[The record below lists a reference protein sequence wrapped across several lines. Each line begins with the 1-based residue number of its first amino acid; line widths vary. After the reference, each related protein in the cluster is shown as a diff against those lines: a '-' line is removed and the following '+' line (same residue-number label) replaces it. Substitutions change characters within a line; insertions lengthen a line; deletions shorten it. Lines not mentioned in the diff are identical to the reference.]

1 MCRGTFKHVALV
13 SLAVFAVTLS
23 LFLSSNTHAHDGAV
37 GVVKERMDKFKASER
52 ATKTIKQA
60 ISRGDTAKILTEAKS
75 LVSWSRE
82 MEAYFPKNANQAPSE
97 ARDEIWLMWDDFLST
112 IQSFDNAAQALIDAA
127 ASEDTAAVH
136 EAFEGLSKS
145 CKSCHKEFR
154 LD

>member
-1 MCRGTFKHVALV
+1 MCRGTFKHVTLV

-23 LFLSSNTHAHDGAV
+23 LSSNTHAHDGAV

-97 ARDEIWLMWDDFLST
+97 ARAEIWLMWDDFLSA
-112 IQSFDNAAQALIDAA
+112 IQSFDDAAQALIDAA
-127 ASEDTAAVH
+127 ASTAPSQTIRIEQSPLVLQPKTDA
-136 EAFEGLSKS
+136 KT
-145 CKSCHKEFR
+145 
-154 LD
+154 D